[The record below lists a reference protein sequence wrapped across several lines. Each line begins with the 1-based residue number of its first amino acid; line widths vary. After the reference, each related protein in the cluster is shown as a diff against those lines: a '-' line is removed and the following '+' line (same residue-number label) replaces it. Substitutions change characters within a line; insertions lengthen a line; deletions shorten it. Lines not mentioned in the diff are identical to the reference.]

1 MLSQINYLIR
11 SQKDGKYLVARI
23 EEEDSTKTTNYLLV
37 FKEDYE
43 ALSYINTH
51 GKTMS
56 DRLNV
61 ESTSATALKSILQR
75 WGYQG
80 VGYVED
86 PLIPQIRFMTVNN
99 WTS

>member
-1 MLSQINYLIR
+1 MLSQFNYLIR

-23 EEEDSTKTTNYLLV
+23 QAENSAETANYLLV

-51 GKTMS
+51 GKEMS
-56 DRLNV
+56 SRLNV
-61 ESTSATALKSILQR
+61 ESVSATQLKSILQR

-86 PLIPQIRFMTVNN
+86 PLIPEIKFMVLA
-99 WTS
+99 